1 MAVRIEDI
9 KSTMDNQ
16 QQQLLYGFV
25 RGTMAENKKAGD
37 KEVQEKIKIFEDN
50 IILLIN
56 LILSN
61 NIPSNHITRFMV
73 LLINKILSESEA
85 ALANITI
92 SNINQYIGE
101 ISRSMI
107 TLHKLCQEENFKDT
121 ICKIQAG
128 FITDCIINTEA
139 PARELRQQLQLW
151 RIHLTNGASDPK
163 YETAKTSIPGI
174 EKKIEII
181 DGKTKQ
187 VEVFCEQYKV
197 RPTKVEN
204 RKKP

>member
-61 NIPSNHITRFMV
+61 NIPSNHSKR
-73 LLINKILSESEA
+73 
-85 ALANITI
+85 
-92 SNINQYIGE
+92 NINHI
-101 ISRSMI
+101 
-107 TLHKLCQEENFKDT
+107 F
-121 ICKIQAG
+121 
-128 FITDCIINTEA
+128 F
-139 PARELRQQLQLW
+139 
-151 RIHLTNGASDPK
+151 
-163 YETAKTSIPGI
+163 
-174 EKKIEII
+174 
-181 DGKTKQ
+181 
-187 VEVFCEQYKV
+187 
-197 RPTKVEN
+197 
-204 RKKP
+204 